1 MLLNV
6 LPFGAR
12 DFAVDLGTANTVVYA
27 PGRGIV
33 VDEPSIVAINT
44 RSDKTEA
51 VGHAAHAMLG
61 RTPANITTIRP
72 LRDGVIADFEAA
84 ERLLS
89 HLIRKAQG
97 SVTWRRTRLVI
108 GIPSG
113 ITQVERRAVVDSAY
127 RAKASEVHLVD
138 EPMAAAIGAGL
149 PVTEATGSMVVDIG
163 GGTTDIAVISLG
175 GMVYTRAIRTAG
187 HHMDEAI
194 MAFMRRRHGLLIGE
208 RTSRST
214 IIASL
219 VALAGVVVMLLGSAL
234 DGSWGGSLTG
244 KVLAILMTL
253 CMAIFS
259 VIMRGHRDLPML
271 PAMALSAWLCSLF
284 CLSWATPLQISQHDL
299 LFCAAFGTCQNA
311 AGLIFYTFGTKRIPA
326 AEATLLAA
334 LEVPFTPFWV
344 WLFMNETPATMTLV
358 GGGIVL
364 VALFSH
370 ILGEFRRGGKSTAA
384 EFTPTP

>member
-1 MLLNV
+1 MTTAASHNPASHRLGLILTGMAALSWSSAGVFTRLISADLMTML
-6 LPFGAR
+6 FW
-12 DFAVDLGTANTVVYA
+12 
-27 PGRGIV
+27 RGIFSGSAIFLV
-33 VDEPSIVAINT
+33 FLLIEKGGAFRQFLRMGVPGLIVA
-44 RSDKTEA
+44 
-51 VGHAAHAMLG
+51 V
-61 RTPANITTIRP
+61 
-72 LRDGVIADFEAA
+72 
-84 ERLLS
+84 LS
-89 HLIRKAQG
+89 A
-97 SVTWRRTRLVI
+97 
-108 GIPSG
+108 
-113 ITQVERRAVVDSAY
+113 
-127 RAKASEVHLVD
+127 
-138 EPMAAAIGAGL
+138 
-149 PVTEATGSMVVDIG
+149 
-163 GGTTDIAVISLG
+163 G
-175 GMVYTRAIRTAG
+175 GMVTGIGSIRYGSVADAMVIYATVPFVTAG
-187 HHMDEAI
+187 V
-194 MAFMRRRHGLLIGE
+194 AFLLIGE

-219 VALAGVVVMLLGSAL
+219 VALAGVILMLLGSAL

-299 LFCAAFGTCQNA
+299 LLCAAFGTCQNA

-358 GGGIVL
+358 GDGIVL

-384 EFTPTP
+384 EFAPTP